1 MKNSICIVHISFSLC
16 NGFLF
21 LNKDNNSFEYLLIII
36 LVTMFVL
43 IDHSQERINK
53 DRFDSMLISELKQEI
68 SNYQQCSRNSL
79 LFPRKRKLNLLHSDL
94 SGVIR
99 KKVVE
104 ISIIKEVIELIHK
117 RKFNEIRRFEIRK
130 RTPAKT
136 WLIIHGILFSNIDEL
151 ICCVVHAAR
160 YRLTENFEDIAFERA
175 NFSNYLTDVKPYVEV
190 IGNLYRKK
198 RRL

>member
-1 MKNSICIVHISFSLC
+1 
-16 NGFLF
+16 
-21 LNKDNNSFEYLLIII
+21 
-36 LVTMFVL
+36 MFVL

-151 ICCVVHAAR
+151 ICCVALIYIPKINPDIELSCGVVHAAR